1 MKKEL
6 KAKASIRKIL
16 FTSIFISI
24 ILNII
29 IMVFILNETQILTNF
44 ANIANVKVFFII
56 LPISY
61 LFVLMMS
68 LGTFLLYEDP
78 PKKKSSKKWK
88 PNKNSIFKL
97 SWYPES
103 TRVYAFYLLSLWY
116 TKINIRKEDSLWKKQ
131 LLYLLL

>member
-6 KAKASIRKIL
+6 KAKASVKKIL

-44 ANIANVKVFFII
+44 TNSANVKAFFIM

-68 LGTFLLYEDP
+68 LGTFLLYEDS
-78 PKKKSSKKWK
+78 PKKKTKK
-88 PNKNSIFKL
+88 
-97 SWYPES
+97 
-103 TRVYAFYLLSLWY
+103 
-116 TKINIRKEDSLWKKQ
+116 
-131 LLYLLL
+131 